1 MEIWIFFL
9 VFIVAGLGLL
19 AMLGYVKNETDR
31 LELKHFMATA
41 EFKREMVEVQAQ
53 HAIKVEQDRETIEG
67 LNLRITELNIQIDDE
82 ASTNRK
88 LQSSLDKLR
97 DDLAEEDPVSDGVVA
112 L

>member
-41 EFKREMVEVQAQ
+41 EFKREMVEVQSQ
-53 HAIKVEQDRETIEG
+53 HATKVEQDRETIEE
-67 LNLRITELNIQIDDE
+67 LNLRVAELNIQIDEE
-82 ASTNRK
+82 ATANRK

>member
-1 MEIWIFFL
+1 M
-9 VFIVAGLGLL
+9 FIVAGLGLL

-41 EFKREMVEVQAQ
+41 EFKREMVEVQYQ
-53 HAIKVEQDRETIEG
+53 HATKVEQDRETIEE
-67 LNLRITELNIQIDDE
+67 LNLRIAELNIQIDEE
-82 ASTNRK
+82 ATANRK

>member
-53 HAIKVEQDRETIEG
+53 HAK
-67 LNLRITELNIQIDDE
+67 
-82 ASTNRK
+82 
-88 LQSSLDKLR
+88 
-97 DDLAEEDPVSDGVVA
+97 
-112 L
+112 

>member
-53 HAIKVEQDRETIEG
+53 HAIKVEQDR
-67 LNLRITELNIQIDDE
+67 
-82 ASTNRK
+82 
-88 LQSSLDKLR
+88 
-97 DDLAEEDPVSDGVVA
+97 PFVVRHTVA
-112 L
+112 GRWKCIR

>member
-67 LNLRITELNIQIDDE
+67 LNLRITELNIQIDEE
-82 ASTNRK
+82 ASNNRK

-97 DDLAEEDPVSDGVVA
+97 EDLAEKDPASDDVVV

>member
-67 LNLRITELNIQIDDE
+67 LNLRITDDE
-82 ASTNRK
+82 ASNNRK

-97 DDLAEEDPVSDGVVA
+97 EDLAEKDPVNGDILA

>member
-53 HAIKVEQDRETIEG
+53 HAIKVEQDRAQRYIDA
-67 LNLRITELNIQIDDE
+67 IQSDNVLSVGRLGNYRYMDIGNVTLE
-82 ASTNRK
+82 ALEK
-88 LQSSLDKLR
+88 
-97 DDLAEEDPVSDGVVA
+97 VSQ

>member
-41 EFKREMVEVQAQ
+41 EFKREMVEVQAE